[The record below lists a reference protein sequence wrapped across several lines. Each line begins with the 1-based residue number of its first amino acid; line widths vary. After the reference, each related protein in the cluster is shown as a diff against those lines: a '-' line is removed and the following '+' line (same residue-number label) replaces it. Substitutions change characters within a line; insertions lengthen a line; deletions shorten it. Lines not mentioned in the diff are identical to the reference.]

1 MAFYGLMC
9 THRGRRG
16 TTATIPGVSKVLGT
30 QKVSGVRLFLE
41 LYKVIFTCGFSVGFS
56 KLRLNEPEHLAD
68 LHGWKPSSSFVKT
81 EE

>member
-9 THRGRRG
+9 TRRGRRG
-16 TTATIPGVSKVLGT
+16 MSATIPGVSKVLGT

-56 KLRLNEPEHLAD
+56 K
-68 LHGWKPSSSFVKT
+68 
-81 EE
+81 